1 MGLYAG
7 NWEYVTDEEKV
18 PEYLSVAEKI
28 ADVEGRTTRRAYAN
42 LTSKDGARASNKLIR
57 SSFNNR
63 VRKSGR
69 ARHPVDYTRLS
80 TSEDNVREVTT
91 TERTNPNSPSLVQRA
106 KQTSPSNLASSTS
119 DRSTLMPDDQSRS
132 TSTSTPV
139 NTEQSERPKRSW
151 NAIVYEVLALADAP
165 LTFTQ
170 LTQEIKSRYPFFKAS
185 SQEKVL
191 KSGLKNPLYFHEAFC
206 KGEIIDGK
214 QTWGLKPGQF
224 VDKKTGDV
232 LTPPPRNP
240 ILSGPSEHV
249 PEIEDSSPADSMH
262 IVSQPQRPRSS
273 NPRFGREILNS
284 PEIPDSP
291 EVVPAAPSPQ
301 GSVSRIVADP
311 SQNSEE
317 SLRGQELADAAN
329 GYQAAGS
336 PEIQVSVLQPQPHC
350 QLAILT
356 TEELENIASPH
367 KSSAATGAEDQSV
380 RMTGDRSDHGSSANA
395 VLSASVFQ
403 STQPRAPVATSSL
416 RGSEDYSNLPRSQI
430 VSKPAALA
438 NLISPTFVSNV
449 PREGAATSQTS
460 YLISVTP
467 TNSANP
473 LPCTQ
478 LYVIFF
484 PSSLYFLRNL
494 FVTPTG

>member
-18 PEYLSVAEKI
+18 PEYLRVAEKI

-42 LTSKDGARASNKLIR
+42 LTSKDGARASDKLIR
-57 SSFNNR
+57 SSFDNR

-69 ARHPVDYTRLS
+69 ARHPVDYARLS
-80 TSEDNVREVTT
+80 TSEDNVLEVATA
-91 TERTNPNSPSLVQRA
+91 ERTNPNSTPRKA
-106 KQTSPSNLASSTS
+106 KQTSPSNTASSTS
-119 DRSTLMPDDQSRS
+119 ERSTLMPDDQSRS

-139 NTEQSERPKRSW
+139 NTEQAERPKRSW
-151 NAIVYEVLALADAP
+151 NAIVYEVLAMADAP

-224 VDKKTGDV
+224 VDKKTGEV

-240 ILSGPSEHV
+240 IMSGPSEQA
-249 PEIEDSSPADSMH
+249 PEIEHPSPAESTH

-291 EVVPAAPSPQ
+291 DVVPATPSPK
-301 GSVSRIVADP
+301 GSVSRIVADR
-311 SQNSEE
+311 SQSSEE
-317 SLRGQELADAAN
+317 PPRGQELADAAN
-329 GYQAAGS
+329 GYVAAAS
-336 PEIQVSVLQPQPHC
+336 PEIQVSVLETQPHS
-350 QLAILT
+350 QLAVLT
-356 TEELENIASPH
+356 TEELQNIASTH
-367 KSSAATGAEDQSV
+367 KSSAVTGFEDQSV
-380 RMTGDRSDHGSSANA
+380 RTTGDPSDHGSSVNA
-395 VLSASVFQ
+395 VLSASVSQ
-403 STQPRAPVATSSL
+403 STQPRAPVAPSSL
-416 RGSEDYSNLPRSQI
+416 GGGEDYSKFPRSQI

-438 NLISPTFVSNV
+438 NLVSPTYVSTV
-449 PREGAATSQTS
+449 PREGAAISQLS

-478 LYVIFF
+478 LYVNV
-484 PSSLYFLRNL
+484 LYPLA
-494 FVTPTG
+494 